1 MRIDK
6 RVQNYLIIVLL
17 SVLTFY
23 WTFWILHQSPVW
35 EIVFA
40 VIVVRLFASTFVYRD
55 YSLTW
60 SKSSQKTFLIKSL
73 VYLVAFSIYMPFFYR
88 VLPVSF
94 FISEL
99 FLYLFL
105 MNLLVYSYYYLHN
118 RTKVNKYKTV
128 AIYGAG
134 KAGLKLGAELS
145 DTEYKI
151 QYFIDDDA
159 DLQKRSIDNIEIISK
174 EEVLSRLGEAKLDL
188 LVIAM
193 PSAETRHVKEIYN
206 SLHDS
211 FTKIQVLPSLQEIF
225 RNKPFSAQ
233 LKDISVEEL
242 LARYPKD
249 LDKEKIASFIQDKI
263 IMITGAGGSIGSEL
277 VRKCIEFKAK
287 KLILVDNSEYNL
299 YQIEQEVSGQ
309 IDLVPVMHSIANQK
323 QVEKT
328 FESFKPE
335 IVMHAA
341 AYKHVPMVED
351 NIEEGIA
358 NNVLGTKYVIDAAI
372 KNEVQKF
379 ILISTD
385 KAVRP
390 TSVMGATKRVC
401 ELYAQNVVS
410 LENVKS
416 QKTHIVSVRF
426 GNVLGSSGSVI
437 PKFKTQIKNGQ
448 DVTVTHPDMTRYFML
463 IPEACELVLQAGAI
477 GEGGEIFILDMGEP
491 IKIVDLAKK
500 MISLSGR
507 KDINIVFSGIRSGEK
522 LYEELLIDENDKN
535 TEYDSITVAPPTR
548 YDIKT
553 LNEDIDTLLN
563 TNDPLSQLKI
573 IVPEFSHMSNL

>member
-6 RVQNYLIIVLL
+6 RVQNYLVIVLL
-17 SVLTFY
+17 SILTFY
-23 WTFWILHQSPVW
+23 WTFWILHQEPVW

-40 VIVVRLFASTFVYRD
+40 VIAVRLFASTFVYRD
-55 YSLTW
+55 YSSTW

-73 VYLVAFSIYMPFFYR
+73 VYLIAFVIYMPFFYG
-88 VLPVSF
+88 VLPISF

-99 FLYLFL
+99 FSYLFL
-105 MNLLVYSYYYLHN
+105 INLLVYSYYYLQN
-118 RTKVNKYKTV
+118 KTRVNKYKTV
-128 AIYGAG
+128 VIYGAG
-134 KAGLKLGAELS
+134 KAGLKLGTELS

-151 QYFIDDDA
+151 KYFIDDDEN
-159 DLQKRSIDNIEIISK
+159 LQGRSIDNVEIISK
-174 EEVLSRLGEAKLDL
+174 EELALRLGGDKLDL

-193 PSAETRHVKEIYN
+193 PSAATLHVKEIYN
-206 SLHDS
+206 GLYDS

-225 RNKPFSAQ
+225 RNKPFSTQ

-249 LDKEKIASFIQDKI
+249 LDKEKIASFIQGKTVL
-263 IMITGAGGSIGSEL
+263 ITGAGGSIGSEL

-299 YQIEQEVSGQ
+299 YQIEQEVQGK
-309 IDLVPVMHSIANQK
+309 IDMVPVMHSIVSQK

-328 FESFKPE
+328 FQTYRPD

-351 NIEEGIA
+351 NIEEGIS
-358 NNVLGTKYVIDAAI
+358 NNILGTKYVIDAAI

-379 ILISTD
+379 IFISTD

-401 ELYAQNVVS
+401 ELYAQNV
-410 LENVKS
+410 KS
-416 QKTHIVSVRF
+416 EKTSIVSVRF

-437 PKFKTQIKNGQ
+437 PKFKAQIENGH

-507 KDINIVFSGIRSGEK
+507 NDINIVFSGVRTGEK
-522 LYEELLIDENDKN
+522 LYEELLINKNDKH
-535 TEYDSITVAPPTR
+535 TQYDSITVSSPTT
-548 YDIKT
+548 YDINT
-553 LNEDIDTLLN
+553 LNEDINVLLSTDN
-563 TNDPLSQLKI
+563 PLAQLKA
-573 IVPEFSHMSNL
+573 IVPEFNHMSNS